1 MKNYVQTRSTSSAS
15 RFVAVAVAAS
25 FLVPTLAGC
34 GGQQAPA
41 PTNAPQ
47 GSNLPRPVG
56 APGAPKQGM
65 STKTKVALLVGA
77 AALYYMYTKKKNAAG
92 QTVQYYKSES
102 TGRIYYRDP
111 KNPKQ
116 AIWVTPPAQG
126 IQVPMEQAQEY
137 SRYQG
142 YNNQT
147 TGQAWGGYNNGQF
160 APGSER

>member
-1 MKNYVQTRSTSSAS
+1 MKNYVEIRSTQSAS

-34 GGQQAPA
+34 GGQAPA

-47 GSNLPRPVG
+47 GSTLPRPVG
-56 APGAPKQGM
+56 APGAQKQGM

-77 AALYYMYTKKKNAAG
+77 AALYYMYKKKQNAAG

-111 KNPKQ
+111 KTKQ

-137 SRYQG
+137 SGYQG

-147 TGQAWGGYNNGQF
+147 TGQAWGGYNNGAF
-160 APGSER
+160 APNSER